1 MKMKLILYRVSLIN
15 LENRFLHNKI
25 LCKTLINSCNNNRR
39 AKDTSFNRIN
49 KIFNYKTLCNKELK
63 THKKIK
69 KLMNKKKK
77 LFKIKP

>member
-1 MKMKLILYRVSLIN
+1 MKLILYRVSLIN
-15 LENRFLHNKI
+15 LENRILHNKI
-25 LCKTLINSCNNNRR
+25 LCKTLMNNCNNNRR
-39 AKDTSFNRIN
+39 TKDTSFNLIN